1 MIDCDRVRET
11 KISRKGK
18 EIDTWFSGKTHA
30 FGGLVQALMAPS
42 GIPLWVSEVLPGS
55 VHDITAARSLL
66 LAVVQPYL
74 KRLPILADGGY
85 DGAGPGVY
93 TPVKQPADG
102 YELDP
107 DTRTYNKLLRGLR
120 CLGERGFA
128 LLVGRWKALRHVTMS
143 PRRIGALARAALVL
157 THFEHK
163 MITQ

>member
-1 MIDCDRVRET
+1 
-11 KISRKGK
+11 
-18 EIDTWFSGKTHA
+18 
-30 FGGLVQALMAPS
+30 MAPS

-102 YELDP
+102 YELDWTP
-107 DTRTYNKLLRGLR
+107 GRTTSCCEGYGAWANAASHCWSGAGKPCG
-120 CLGERGFA
+120 
-128 LLVGRWKALRHVTMS
+128 TS
-143 PRRIGALARAALVL
+143 P
-157 THFEHK
+157 
-163 MITQ
+163 